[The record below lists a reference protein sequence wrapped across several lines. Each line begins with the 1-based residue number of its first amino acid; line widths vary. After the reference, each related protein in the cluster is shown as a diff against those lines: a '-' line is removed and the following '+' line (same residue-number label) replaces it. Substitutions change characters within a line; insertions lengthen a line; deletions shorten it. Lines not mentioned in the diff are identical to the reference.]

1 MEHCILRGGC
11 SKASTCKSACPA
23 FIQVQGLNGR
33 GGKQGDALV
42 PSEYRATMLNTSR
55 SATSQPHVYRDLLGY
70 IKEGKKIEGYIK
82 TFKKAYNEIRNTK
95 ETRLKDL
102 YFWSL
107 ETGTGKTETASAIL
121 NEFLA
126 YSYIRS
132 ILKDDPS
139 GFVTPVFFLDMPSL
153 QTLYLKFNRGNVPRE
168 EAEGAAREYY
178 RRLRI
183 AKKSRLV
190 VFDEMGLRD
199 VSEAF
204 AGDIHDVINYRT
216 VENLTSIY
224 TSNVRLEDIERIY
237 GRRIFDRTRRFTV
250 EYEFYGESMRGKM

>member
-1 MEHCILRGGC
+1 MNHCILRGGC
-11 SKASTCKSACPA
+11 SKATTCKSACPA

-55 SATSQPHVYRDLLGY
+55 SATSQPHVYGDL
-70 IKEGKKIEGYIK
+70 KSYIK

-132 ILKDDPS
+132 ILKDEPE
-139 GFVTPVFFLDMPSL
+139 GFVTPVFFMDMPKLQSL
-153 QTLYLKFNRGNVPRE
+153 YSKGTRPNVPKS
-168 EAEGAAREYY
+168 EAEPAMREYY
-178 RRLRI
+178 RLIRR

-204 AGDIHDVINYRT
+204 GQDILDLINART
-216 VENLTSIY
+216 NENLTSIF
-224 TSNVRLEDIERIY
+224 TSNVSMDELERIY
-237 GRRIFDRTRRFTV
+237 GRRIFDRVRRWCLP
-250 EYEFYGESMRGKM
+250 YEFYGESKRGEFK

>member
-1 MEHCILRGGC
+1 MNHCILRGGC
-11 SKASTCKSACPA
+11 SKAATCKSACPA

-55 SATSQPHVYRDLLGY
+55 SETSQPHVYGDL
-70 IKEGKKIEGYIK
+70 KSYIK

-139 GFVTPVFFLDMPSL
+139 GFVTPVFFLEMPKL
-153 QTLYLKFNRGNVPRE
+153 HHLYLKFNRGNVPRE
-168 EAEGAAREYY
+168 EAEAAAREYY
-178 RRLRI
+178 RMIRL

-199 VSEAF
+199 ISEAF
-204 AGDIHDVINYRT
+204 GGDIYELINYRT

-224 TSNVRLEDIERIY
+224 TSNIPIDSLEGVY
-237 GRRIFDRTRRFTV
+237 GRRIFDRTRRFCV
-250 EYEFYGESMRGKM
+250 EYEFYGTSKRGTMS

>member
-1 MEHCILRGGC
+1 
-11 SKASTCKSACPA
+11 
-23 FIQVQGLNGR
+23 
-33 GGKQGDALV
+33 
-42 PSEYRATMLNTSR
+42 
-55 SATSQPHVYRDLLGY
+55 
-70 IKEGKKIEGYIK
+70 
-82 TFKKAYNEIRNTK
+82 
-95 ETRLKDL
+95 TRLKDL

-139 GFVTPVFFLDMPSL
+139 GFVTPVFFMDMPSL

-224 TSNVRLEDIERIY
+224 TSNVRLKDIERIY

>member
-1 MEHCILRGGC
+1 MKHCILRGGC
-11 SKASTCKSACPA
+11 SKAASCKSACPA

-55 SATSQPHVYRDLLGY
+55 SATTQPHVYGDLNS
-70 IKEGKKIEGYIK
+70 YIK
-82 TFKKAYNEIRNTK
+82 TFKKAYNEIRSTK

-237 GRRIFDRTRRFTV
+237 GRRIFDRTRRFTIA
-250 EYEFYGESMRGKM
+250 YEFYGESRRGEML